1 LQHLLSLVYDQL
13 TVLRA
18 VINLWLGSLGEAKL
32 GNNKT
37 SSLPEVV
44 YHYTSM
50 NALLGIMN
58 GDIWATNIL
67 YLNDISEYDHFLKLV
82 KGRLSHLAKSPR
94 FRYPDLVTKLVAR
107 PRRQSPSSYMDVPF
121 VASFSKDRDSLTHWR
136 SYCPQGNGVCIGFRS
151 SSIKGAY
158 LEKAEQG
165 VCLPIVAAVTYLGP
179 NDLKA
184 LDRII
189 YETIAT
195 SDRRIACMESAQD
208 AIATTANRVGSM
220 RAGFEIR
227 AGRIKHDSFKGERE
241 YRLIVSLFGQQELV
255 SHRPS
260 RSTLVPYLKMRL
272 ADQSQVDSA
281 SPRARSAMARFIESV
296 TIGPTPHPKLSAD
309 AVLGMLRGK
318 GFDVDVEVSSVP
330 FRDW

>member
-1 LQHLLSLVYDQL
+1 L
-13 TVLRA
+13 A
-18 VINLWLGSLGEAKL
+18 EAKL
-32 GNNKT
+32 GNNKKT
-37 SSLPEVV
+37 SALPGVV

-50 NALLGIMN
+50 NALLGITN

-67 YLNDISEYDHFLKLV
+67 YLNDISEYNHFLKLV
-82 KGRLSHLAKSPR
+82 RGMLPHLAKSPR
-94 FRYPDLVTKLVAR
+94 FPYPDLVPKLVAR
-107 PRRQSPSSYMDVPF
+107 PRHQPPSYMDVPF
-121 VASFSKDRDSLTHWR
+121 VASFSKDKDTLSHWR

-165 VCLPIVAAVTYLGP
+165 VCLSLVAAVTYLGP

-184 LDRII
+184 LERII
-189 YETIAT
+189 YETMAA
-195 SDRRIACMESAQD
+195 SDRLIAGMESAQD
-208 AIATTANRVGSM
+208 AIATTTDRVQSL
-220 RAGFEIR
+220 RAEFELR
-227 AGRIKHDSFKGERE
+227 AVRIKHDSFKGERE
-241 YRLIVSLFGQQELV
+241 YRLIASLFGQQELV

-260 RSTLVPYLKMRL
+260 HSTLVPYLKMRL
-272 ADQSQVDSA
+272 ADQRQVDPA
-281 SPRARSAMARFIESV
+281 FPRTRSATARFIESV

-318 GFDVDVEVSSVP
+318 GFDVDVDVSSVP